1 MAFRAP
7 HQMRRRL
14 QLRGLNSD
22 FEDGAMCVVEN
33 NHGTI
38 FGAHAEIT
46 QHLACCSNGRD
57 NRILI
62 GIEIDTYVVLL
73 VSDTEEEPAHDQLLI
88 GTQRLH

>member
-14 QLRGLNSD
+14 RLRGLNAD
-22 FEDGAMCVVEN
+22 FEDGAMCAVKN

-62 GIEIDTYVVLL
+62 GIEIDTHIVLL
-73 VSDTEEEPAHDQLLI
+73 VSDTEEIPAHDPLLS
-88 GTQRLH
+88 GTQWLH